1 MEAQKVTELA
11 IEEEDKEGTSTLA
24 SACFLKVH
32 FF

>member
-1 MEAQKVTELA
+1 MEAQKETELT
-11 IEEEDKEGTSTLA
+11 IEEEDTSTLA